1 MQRSLKFADD
11 KAPVS
16 VQSILCVA
24 QSHPWDHVRPEYV
37 VDAEHNSGGQPEGET
52 SPRIAT
58 AYILPL
64 RTLMSLHSII
74 QYPTISMISHHANSA
89 SPVGGLL
96 CGI

>member
-16 VQSILCVA
+16 VQSIFCVP
-24 QSHPWDHVRPEYV
+24 QSYPWDHVRPEYA

-52 SPRIAT
+52 SPTIAT

-64 RTLMSLHSII
+64 QSLMSLYSII
-74 QYPTISMISHHANSA
+74 NYLNISMM
-89 SPVGGLL
+89 
-96 CGI
+96 

>member
-24 QSHPWDHVRPEYV
+24 QSHPWDHVRPEYA

-52 SPRIAT
+52 SPRIAM

-64 RTLMSLHSII
+64 RALMSLRSII
-74 QYPTISMISHHANSA
+74 QLSTISMISHHAVLPA
-89 SPVGGLL
+89 R
-96 CGI
+96 

>member
-24 QSHPWDHVRPEYV
+24 QSYPWDHVRPEYA
-37 VDAEHNSGGQPEGET
+37 VDAEHSSGGQPEGET
-52 SPRIAT
+52 SPRIAM

-64 RTLMSLHSII
+64 PALMSLHSII
-74 QYPTISMISHHANSA
+74 KYLTISMM
-89 SPVGGLL
+89 
-96 CGI
+96 